1 MFASHAFEFAVL
13 VLMLAGLA
21 AVVAEIL
28 LKQPAALLAIVTDV
42 RAMAQPKTR
51 SRSAAPVMPTA
62 ANGNVAAAARAA

>member
-21 AVVAEIL
+21 AVVAELL

-42 RAMAQPKTR
+42 RAMAQPQTR
-51 SRSAAPVMPTA
+51 SRLAAPVMPTA
-62 ANGNVAAAARAA
+62 ANGNVAAVAQAA